1 MSLDKYYHETQAVWG
16 STVLLAGAVMKQ
28 GPKTRGVTI
37 HKMSLSHTGS
47 LCIKDILWSASKYAL
62 LHTLVKWPSTKLTG
76 SRKPSGITSI
86 TVLDA
91 D

>member
-37 HKMSLSHTGS
+37 SHTGS